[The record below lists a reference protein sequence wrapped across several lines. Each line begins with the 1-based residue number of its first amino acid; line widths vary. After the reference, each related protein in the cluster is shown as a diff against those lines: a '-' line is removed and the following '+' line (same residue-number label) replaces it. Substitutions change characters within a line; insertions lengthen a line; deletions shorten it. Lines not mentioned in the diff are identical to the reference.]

1 MSYPNDEPGAR
12 KAKGLFIVVLRCQP
26 HSFPGDCS
34 LTVQRSPGFSRL
46 GNRVRFSQ
54 KLYLR
59 DQRTKPASQP
69 PARAVPRTSAA
80 RGELPIDN

>member
-12 KAKGLFIVVLRCQP
+12 KAKGLLIVVLRRQP

-34 LTVQRSPGFSRL
+34 LTVERSPGFSRL

-54 KLYLR
+54 KLYPR
-59 DQRTKPASQP
+59 DPSRHRRRLPAQCQALA
-69 PARAVPRTSAA
+69 PARV
-80 RGELPIDN
+80 ELPIDN